1 MSKLPK
7 LSGKEIVK
15 ILVEKFEF
23 EIVRQRGSH
32 VVLRKFKDGEKIVT
46 VVPMHRE
53 VKIGTL
59 LGILKLARITR
70 EEFMRDLK

>member
-1 MSKLPK
+1 LPK

>member
-23 EIVRQRGSH
+23 EVIRQRGSH
-32 VVLRKFKDGEKIVT
+32 VV
-46 VVPMHRE
+46 
-53 VKIGTL
+53 
-59 LGILKLARITR
+59 
-70 EEFMRDLK
+70 